1 MQPRTWVV
9 WAVIIGG
16 IVLLATMKDKYG
28 DVQRAPLTQY
38 EFLQKVNSNLIASA
52 TYQGRR
58 GMAGRRPI
66 DDTVAVTL
74 VASLESGGGRAHRDT
89 LAGAAG
95 VPAST
100 FAGLLASFRRVLNV
114 EGYSVIELDAD
125 GVTVLLDVA
134 LLREQFH
141 LK

>member
-1 MQPRTWVV
+1 
-9 WAVIIGG
+9 
-16 IVLLATMKDKYG
+16 
-28 DVQRAPLTQY
+28 
-38 EFLQKVNSNLIASA
+38 
-52 TYQGRR
+52 
-58 GMAGRRPI
+58 MA
-66 DDTVAVTL
+66 L

-89 LAGAAG
+89 LASAAG
-95 VPAST
+95 VPASA